1 MLPSLRPSLPP
12 DHRYVAGEVIADKF
26 RLIRPLGKGGMG
38 VVWVAHHQSLDV
50 HVAIKVIDLRHV
62 GRPQVVS
69 ARVLQEARTAAR
81 LGHPA
86 ICRVFDFGETRHGD
100 PFVVTE
106 LLHGETL
113 AEVLKRQPRM
123 PAAQAVAW
131 LLPIAEGLAL
141 AHEKGIV
148 HRDVKPENIFLSH
161 EDVQK
166 MRPKLL
172 DFGIARFVEADNK
185 LTQDGALLGTPHYMS
200 PEQARG
206 DAELDARA
214 DVWSLSVVL
223 YELVT
228 GQLPFDGDNYNALL
242 WAIGHDEPRPA
253 VDWEAGDRRL
263 SAILERG
270 LKKAPG
276 ERWQTM
282 RALGE
287 QLAAWLHA
295 QGVRED
301 VCGVSLRATWLEG
314 TALDPGP
321 DPTLMESDAN
331 TLPPRPRT
339 AAPDVELILVGTPEP
354 GRLLEPGTGVFSR
367 PLPPVARP
375 PGVRR
380 RWLLAAGVALL
391 LGLAATLLLTTRSR
405 IVATAPAASGEVEPE
420 HPGLPLRT
428 DLALPMLMAG
438 EVSSGALPSAEPS
451 ADPASK
457 RAPPAARSRPSR
469 KIVSDRYELGF

>member
-1 MLPSLRPSLPP
+1 
-12 DHRYVAGEVIADKF
+12 VIADKF

-38 VVWVAHHQSLDV
+38 VVWVAYNQILDV

-62 GRPQVVS
+62 GKPKVVS
-69 ARVLQEARTAAR
+69 ARVLQEARAAAR

-86 ICRVFDFGETRHGD
+86 ICRVFDFGETQHGD
-100 PFVVTE
+100 PYVVTE

-113 AEVLKRQPRM
+113 ADVLKRQRRM
-123 PAAQAVAW
+123 PATQAVAW
-131 LLPIAEGLAL
+131 LLPIAEGLTL
-141 AHEKGIV
+141 AHDKGIV

-161 EDVQK
+161 EDMQRI
-166 MRPKLL
+166 RPKLL
-172 DFGIARFVEADNK
+172 DFGIARFVETDHK

-206 DAELDARA
+206 DAELDARS

-228 GQLPFDGDNYNALL
+228 GQLAFDGDNYNALL

-270 LKKAPG
+270 LKKQPG

-295 QGVRED
+295 HGVRED

-314 TALDPGP
+314 TALDPGA
-321 DPTLMESDAN
+321 DPTLMDVDAT
-331 TLPPRPRT
+331 TLPPGQR
-339 AAPDVELILVGTPEP
+339 AGAPDIELILVETP
-354 GRLLEPGTGVFSR
+354 EPGTGVFAR

-375 PGVRR
+375 PGARW
-380 RWLLAAGVALL
+380 RWLLVAGAMLL
-391 LGLAATLLLTTRSR
+391 LVLAATLLLSTRSR
-405 IVATAPAASGEVEPE
+405 VAPTAPVASHENGPE
-420 HPGLPLRT
+420 HQGLPVRT
-428 DLALPMLMAG
+428 DLALPMSVAG
-438 EVSSGALPSAEPS
+438 AVGSEAVPSSEPS

-457 RAPPAARSRPSR
+457 RAPPATRSRPSR
-469 KIVSDRYELGF
+469 KIVSDRYDLGF

>member
-12 DHRYVAGEVIADKF
+12 DHPYVSGDVIADKF

-38 VVWVAHHQSLDV
+38 VVWVAHNQILDV

-62 GRPQVVS
+62 GRPKVVS

-113 AEVLKRQPRM
+113 AEVLKRQRRM
-123 PAAQAVAW
+123 PATQAVTW

-161 EDVQK
+161 EDVQR

-206 DAELDARA
+206 DAELGARS

-228 GQLPFDGDNYNALL
+228 GQLPFDGENYNALL

-253 VDWEAGDRRL
+253 VDWGAGDPRL
-263 SAILERG
+263 SAILARG
-270 LKKAPG
+270 LKKQPG
-276 ERWQTM
+276 ERWETM

-301 VCGVSLRATWLEG
+301 VCGASLRATWLEG
-314 TALDPGP
+314 TAFDPGP
-321 DPTLMESDAN
+321 DPTLMEVDAN
-331 TLPPRPRT
+331 TLPPGPPA
-339 AAPDVELILVGTPEP
+339 AAPDIELILVGTPEP
-354 GRLLEPGTGVFSR
+354 GTGVFAR

-375 PGVRR
+375 SEARR
-380 RWLLAAGVALL
+380 RWLLAAGAVLL
-391 LGLAATLLLTTRSR
+391 LGLAITLLLSTRSR
-405 IVATAPAASGEVEPE
+405 VVATAPVASGEVEPE
-420 HPGLPLRT
+420 HPGLPVRT
-428 DLALPMLMAG
+428 DLSLPMMMAS
-438 EVSSGALPSAEPS
+438 EVSSGALPSAESS

-469 KIVSDRYELGF
+469 KIVSERYDLGF